1 MSQLPVA
8 RVEASVPQELV
19 DLQSAIRSLSSEHR
33 GALESHFQRV
43 VDASHRR
50 KKVLNLVQEALSQL
64 RMDMKYLMF
73 DLEATRRERASLQA
87 QIDGLAD

>member
-8 RVEASVPQELV
+8 RVETSVPQELV
-19 DLQSAIRSLSSEHR
+19 DLQGAIRSLSSEHR
-33 GALESHFQRV
+33 GALESPFQRV

-50 KKVLNLVQEALSQL
+50 KKVLNLVQEALTQL
-64 RMDMKYLMF
+64 RMDMKYMMF
-73 DLEATRRERASLQA
+73 DLEATRRERDALQA